1 MLGERVAGAHVL
13 DLFAGSGALGI
24 EALSRGAARATF
36 VELSQACA
44 SILRRNLDEL
54 EYAGRADVVR
64 ADAVRWVTGHPE
76 LVAAA
81 NLVLL
86 DPPYADR
93 AATSVLRAL
102 DGFAASGT
110 IVVAET
116 SAGKELPPLTRLH
129 ETRARRYGD
138 TDLHIY
144 ETT

>member
-24 EALSRGAARATF
+24 EALSRGATRATF

-93 AATSVLRAL
+93 AASAVLGAL
-102 DGFAASGT
+102 DGLAASGT

-116 SAGKELPPLTRLH
+116 GAGKDLPPLTRLH
-129 ETRARRYGD
+129 ETRSRRYGD